1 MQVLPGMMKIE
12 RLDGILEPKSASCSW
27 RSCVTYWAAGLWKN
41 LDGSAVALRA
51 MARRAT
57 AGTPSILPKS
67 FCSNNL
73 RNLIHSNRRFKV
85 KQAFVW

>member
-1 MQVLPGMMKIE
+1 MA
-12 RLDGILEPKSASCSW
+12 IL
-27 RSCVTYWAAGLWKN
+27 RN
-41 LDGSAVALRA
+41 LLGSRTLEESHRT
-51 MARRAT
+51 T

-85 KQAFVW
+85 DCPGTHLIFLAVTGGLFPLGYHPDSGIDDNHWWKILAVGKA